1 MALASAAVPLVCCAN
16 AIGESVL
23 NVSART
29 VRSAAKIRNE
39 AVPEL
44 VAAVEQGRVSV
55 FGGECD

>member
-1 MALASAAVPLVCCAN
+1 VPLVCCAN

-23 NVSART
+23 YVSART
-29 VRSAAKIRNE
+29 VRSAAKTRNE

-44 VAAVEQGRVSV
+44 IAAVEQGRVSV